1 MRFGVRA
8 HDLGS
13 FDTPEALAA
22 AVRTFGEHLPVQ
34 LAVAKS
40 FPSSGPLDE
49 AFALRIRE
57 AFDRQHVS
65 IAVLGCYINP
75 IHPDP
80 AERERQLKRF
90 EEHLVLA
97 PILGAPMVGTETGS
111 VRPDAPTTPIPLNPN
126 ILKRSTPPWT
136 AWSNTRQ
143 SRIRRGGRGGCQTEH
158 DLLDRT
164 DGPLAERFDTPP
176 EDHLRPV
183 NLIPWIGIPE
193 ADGSFRARPSLEA
206 QRAFTDSALDAFGLR
221 IAALHVKDFVLDE
234 HGFKIE
240 TSLLKASS
248 TGRRCLPICAL
259 GRSPSPLFWRMRT
272 RQPWKA
278 RSRRSTHC
286 KTRKDP
292 LNGLLRGVFARS
304 STFRREAAGRTKPDA
319 CCR

>member
-1 MRFGVRA
+1 MMRFGVRA

-90 EEHLVLA
+90 EEHLALA
-97 PILGAPMVGTETGS
+97 SILGAPMVGTETGS
-111 VRPDAPTTPIPLNPN
+111 VRPDCSYHPD
-126 ILKRSTPPWT
+126 T
-136 AWSNTRQ
+136 AEPKHLETLYS
-143 SRIRRGGRGGCQTEH
+143 S
-158 DLLDRT
+158 LDRLVEYAVKVGSVVAVEAVAKQNT
-164 DGPLAERFDTPP
+164 ICSIERMARLAERFDTPRLKIIY
-176 EDHLRPV
+176 DPV

-234 HGFKIE
+234 HGFKIGNLPALE
-240 TSLLKASS
+240 GVFDWPALLAD
-248 TGRRCLPICAL
+248 L
-259 GRSPSPLFWRMRT
+259 
-272 RQPWKA
+272 
-278 RSRRSTHC
+278 RSRKISVPALLENANPATLEST
-286 KTRKDP
+286 
-292 LNGLLRGVFARS
+292 L
-304 STFRREAAGRTKPDA
+304 STFYSL
-319 CCR
+319 